1 MKNTAEFAKRQG
13 RKAPKSVLQHY
24 CYPVYGFLAA
34 NIVTIA
40 RSDTYAELDT
50 VMYDGNNV
58 RLIRAQIRD
67 IQAQLNNGNP
77 NPPGNGRIENNF

>member
-34 NIVTIA
+34 NIVTIIYIEALGIVLLITLLTLVYQLEKAA
-40 RSDTYAELDT
+40 R
-50 VMYDGNNV
+50 VNV
-58 RLIRAQIRD
+58 ASVVKT
-67 IQAQLNNGNP
+67 
-77 NPPGNGRIENNF
+77 E